1 VCAPPRGQ
9 MSIRRAPELAG
20 ESASSPL
27 LASTDDAFVNSL
39 AEDEPMTT
47 GCGMSYKFG
56 GATMPCGFLLS
67 YGANRTLGTTYVL
80 TGKSKYSLRSEDELV
95 ACTAAH
101 PAPTGVMS
109 VKSALYT
116 HMKTSMY
123 RDVYRY
129 SVGTQSAD
137 FDAHHEMQRMGVV
150 DWSAQMVGGGL
161 DEAYAAVHASCDAA
175 FGSGSYALYA
185 FRAM

>member
-1 VCAPPRGQ
+1 MCASHT
-9 MSIRRAPELAG
+9 MSIRRAPKLTG
-20 ESASSPL
+20 ESDSSPL
-27 LASTDDAFVNSL
+27 LASTDDSFLSSV
-39 AEDEPMTT
+39 AEDETVST

-67 YGANRTLGTTYVL
+67 YGTRPTLASTYVL
-80 TGKSKYSLRSEDELV
+80 TGKTKYSLKSQDEFI
-95 ACTAAH
+95 ACTSAH

-137 FDAHHEMQRMGVV
+137 FDVHSEMERMGVV
-150 DWSAQMVGGGL
+150 DWSARMVGGGL